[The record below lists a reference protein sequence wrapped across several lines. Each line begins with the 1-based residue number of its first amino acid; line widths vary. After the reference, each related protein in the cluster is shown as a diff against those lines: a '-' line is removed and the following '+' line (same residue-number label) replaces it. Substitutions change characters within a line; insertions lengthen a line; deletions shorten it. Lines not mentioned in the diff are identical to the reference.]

1 MRPLQKHWWVIWG
14 VGFLLLCQLQALTVF
29 DRILYGQ
36 WLGKSGDKFT
46 QTINLMQIV
55 IGTALFLRGLRH
67 WRSLRTGAILS
78 IALTIF
84 LLASAA
90 WSVDSRTTMR
100 TGVQYLFLIIG
111 AIGVAENVDGDDFM
125 DVLAWT
131 CFLSAMASLLL
142 LAIYPQSVLGEMAG
156 DFRGVFP
163 QKNPLGQAMA
173 MGALASLHGLLT
185 SRRRRLFRIITIV
198 AVILM
203 TIRAN
208 STTSLLTIALFIIL
222 GLLMKVM
229 HKRKSS
235 AYIVKIGAL
244 VVAAPLA
251 LIAIFDQGTLL
262 TMMGKDETLTGRT
275 DIWGYVIPDI
285 YQRPLLGW
293 GYAAFWTTE
302 NPAAWKISNILRWWV
317 PQAHN
322 GALEILLSVG
332 LVGLVF
338 YVFLLGRTWSL
349 SIKSMRT
356 TDRQMGVTCLL
367 LCVGIIVVGVS
378 ENVLLYTGAITFV
391 FFITG
396 FYCERALS
404 MSAQRR
410 LWSNASR
417 PLGVEAPGE
426 RPAGSLVRARSMSNR
441 AQV

>member
-1 MRPLQKHWWVIWG
+1 
-14 VGFLLLCQLQALTVF
+14 
-29 DRILYGQ
+29 
-36 WLGKSGDKFT
+36 
-46 QTINLMQIV
+46 MQIV
-55 IGTALFLRGLRH
+55 ISSALFLRGLRH
-67 WRSLRTGAILS
+67 WRDLRTGALLS
-78 IALTIF
+78 IALAIF

-90 WSVDSRTTMR
+90 WSVDSATTMR

-111 AIGVAENVDGDDFM
+111 AIGVAENVNGDDFM
-125 DVLAWT
+125 DLLAWT
-131 CFLSAMASLLL
+131 CFLSALTSVVL
-142 LAIYPQSVLGEMAG
+142 LAIYPQDVLGEMSG

-173 MGALASLHGLLT
+173 MGALACLHGLLA
-185 SRRRRLFRIITIV
+185 SRRRRLFRITTMV

-203 TIRAN
+203 TLRAN
-208 STTSLLTIALFIIL
+208 STTSLLTIALFILL
-222 GLLMKVM
+222 GLMIKVM
-229 HKRKSS
+229 HKRKNA
-235 AYIVKIGAL
+235 AYIVKIGAII
-244 VVAAPLA
+244 VATPLA

-302 NPAAWKISNILRWWV
+302 NPAALKISNILRWWV

-322 GALEILLSVG
+322 GVLEILLSVG
-332 LVGLVF
+332 LVGLIF
-338 YVFLLGRTWSL
+338 YVFLLGRTVSL
-349 SIKSMRT
+349 SLKSMRT
-356 TDRQMGVTCLL
+356 AERQMGVTCFL

-404 MSAQRR
+404 MSARR
-410 LWSNASR
+410 SLWSNVSR
-417 PLGVEAPGE
+417 PVGVEAPGE
-426 RPAGSLVRARSMSNR
+426 RTAGSLVRARSMSNR
-441 AQV
+441 THV